1 MGSKTRRYKTSLGYF
16 PGRVTLG
23 SSPLSDVVVQG
34 TGVEP
39 SHCYIEN
46 HHGVVVLH
54 PVLGPTTLDGLLV
67 STPVRLTQ
75 GCMLCIGRSNYL
87 RFNHPAEAQLMRTI
101 LPNTRISM
109 MPLSLYNVEERSHF
123 MRREC
128 TSTIDIGAPRTTM
141 LFYLI
146 GLSAGDSADGRS
158 QPLEKKPP
166 VAPRKSPRDSWGE
179 VSTSS
184 GSEDCCLL
192 GKPSRVQVP
201 VARLLSPKVFPPGSA
216 TVNSPASAVLG
227 PSGLKNVPTAT
238 NVPTYQNVL
247 FTNGSA
253 VRSRSATP
261 TNTYVNLSP
270 THSVMIGPPGRSQ
283 STTPTP
289 FKSPNYRAPVGV
301 SRSVTSSP
309 AFGTSHCGNA
319 GSTPS
324 LNEGPIYQRS
334 HSTPSPAFNRNPG
347 GLRSVTPSPP
357 KSGGVASLS
366 VNHRRTLSAGHDLS
380 RDVVSPT
387 PSFGSNCS
395 LEELAARKDE
405 LEHKR
410 KQVNIISSRDK
421 QWVQLYLLETVV
433 DCLFQAQQERMRE
446 QEAEKQERARLEEI
460 VAMCAE
466 YERQNKPPSTPTIHQ
481 NRSSFCSGIRITL
494 ESRLS
499 GMLARMKIAR
509 NGGSHNVTLISG
521 TEIKTKR
528 ELTQSRLDLQNG
540 ISRIA

>member
-1 MGSKTRRYKTSLGYF
+1 
-16 PGRVTLG
+16 
-23 SSPLSDVVVQG
+23 
-34 TGVEP
+34 
-39 SHCYIEN
+39 
-46 HHGVVVLH
+46 
-54 PVLGPTTLDGLLV
+54 
-67 STPVRLTQ
+67 
-75 GCMLCIGRSNYL
+75 MLCIGRSNYL
-87 RFNHPAEAQLMRTI
+87 RFNHPAEARLMRTI

-109 MPLSLYNVEERSHF
+109 MPLSLYN
-123 MRREC
+123 
-128 TSTIDIGAPRTTM
+128 
-141 LFYLI
+141 
-146 GLSAGDSADGRS
+146 GDSADGGG

-192 GKPSRVQVP
+192 GKPSRVQAP

-227 PSGLKNVPTAT
+227 PPGFKTGPTAT
-238 NVPTYQNVL
+238 TVPTYQNVL

-270 THSVMIGPPGRSQ
+270 THPGTTVPQGRSQ

-324 LNEGPIYQRS
+324 LNEGPTYQRS

-357 KSGGVASLS
+357 RGGGAASLS
-366 VNHRRTLSAGHDLS
+366 ANHRRTLSAGHDLS

-410 KQVNIISSRDK
+410 RQVSNTSSR
-421 QWVQLYLLETVV
+421 
-433 DCLFQAQQERMRE
+433 ER
-446 QEAEKQERARLEEI
+446 
-460 VAMCAE
+460 
-466 YERQNKPPSTPTIHQ
+466 
-481 NRSSFCSGIRITL
+481 
-494 ESRLS
+494 
-499 GMLARMKIAR
+499 
-509 NGGSHNVTLISG
+509 
-521 TEIKTKR
+521 
-528 ELTQSRLDLQNG
+528 
-540 ISRIA
+540 